1 MPPPRQGLAKGS
13 LGPPQLK
20 KLEEFGALLKAGM
33 LGAVR
38 ADQADLALEGE
49 FWLVEIQG
57 EAFPAPASMALAT
70 DVFEEGYLIVKVK
83 WYELVDK
90 ERRDYRLLP
99 TARHIVVNAM
109 IFLPGLEF
117 GGSPRLR
124 QATGLSVLSQET
136 QNYIMDAV

>member
-13 LGPPQLK
+13 HGPPQLK
-20 KLEEFGALLKAGM
+20 QLEEFGALLKAGM

-83 WYELVDK
+83 WYDTSWWT
-90 ERRDYRLLP
+90 RR
-99 TARHIVVNAM
+99 
-109 IFLPGLEF
+109 
-117 GGSPRLR
+117 GG
-124 QATGLSVLSQET
+124 ATGCYPRRGTSWST
-136 QNYIMDAV
+136 P

>member
-1 MPPPRQGLAKGS
+1 MGFQKTRLAKGS
-13 LGPPQLK
+13 QGPPQLK
-20 KLEEFGALLKAGM
+20 QLEEFGALLKPGM

-38 ADQADLALEGE
+38 ADVADLALEGE

-90 ERRDYRLLP
+90 ERRGYRLLP
-99 TARHIVVNAM
+99 EARHIVVNAM

-117 GGSPRLR
+117 GGSPRL
-124 QATGLSVLSQET
+124 
-136 QNYIMDAV
+136 